1 MKNNEESEERRK
13 FAAKYSSKWKGWTVL
28 FLGATFLLGFLSNPN
43 PGSILFAITLI
54 PLGVYLLRGEGS
66 NPRGLEKS
74 EQRAKKLQ
82 AKIDDA
88 KNTLAAAR
96 GGQAVVAYRN
106 LESLLK
112 STKLP
117 DYSSRLDEILREI
130 DFDRSSITSVEIGS
144 IPRLGFLNK
153 TQIEIYRDWIISGQE
168 AYDVDVSTKGEVHVE
183 GSIQFD
189 AKNNKVDTRTA
200 NIQFVSK
207 DWSQSFAINPDSV
220 NQARLIVSQL
230 SVVVDS
236 LKPSGVTTADI
247 SKMIEAILNN
257 SGQPPA
263 EKLQQLSELRYQRLL
278 SDQEF
283 EAAKAKVLG
292 I

>member
-1 MKNNEESEERRK
+1 MTNIEEFGMRRK
-13 FAAKYSSKWKGWTVL
+13 FAAKYSSKWQGWTALL
-28 FLGATFLLGFLSNPN
+28 FGVSGLFGALSNPN
-43 PGSILFAITLI
+43 PGGIIFAITLI
-54 PLGVYLLRGEGS
+54 PLAVYFLRGQGV
-66 NPRGLEKS
+66 NPRGVEKS
-74 EQRAKKLQ
+74 EQKAKKLQ
-82 AKIDDA
+82 GKIDDA
-88 KNTLAAAR
+88 TNALANAR
-96 GGQAVVAYRN
+96 GGQAVVAHRN

-117 DYSSRLDEILREI
+117 DYSARFDEILREI
-130 DFDRSSITSVEIGS
+130 DFDTTRITSVEIGR
-144 IPRLGFLNK
+144 IPRLGFMSK
-153 TQIEIYRDWIISGQE
+153 TQIEIYRDWIIAGQE
-168 AYDVDVSTKGEVHVE
+168 AYDVDASTKGEVHID
-183 GSIQFD
+183 GSIQIN

-207 DWSQSFAINPDSV
+207 EWSQSFPINPDSV

-230 SVVVDS
+230 GAVVDS
-236 LKPSGVTTADI
+236 LKPTGVTAADI
-247 SKMIEAILNN
+247 SKMIDTILNN

-263 EKLQQLSELRYQRLL
+263 EKLLQLSELRYQRLL